1 MIPVPLTTIC
11 INTATKY
18 SDFEH
23 LYLSNYSSLDFS
35 FVLERERCMPIQN
48 SLPASG

>member
-1 MIPVPLTTIC
+1 MPLATVPIS
-11 INTATKY
+11 TATKS

-35 FVLERERCMPIQN
+35 FVLERKHCMPIQN